1 MIQKQQKSA
10 FARFFQSRLFFV
22 VIFLLLIL
30 ISISFVR
37 AYYEDYQ
44 VREKIRE
51 LEGQVRD
58 LEGKKIDSLQ
68 MLKYVK
74 SDDFLEQKARTELN
88 LKKPGEK
95 VIFVDGIVTP
105 TSTESRV
112 QAVDEKRLS
121 NPMKWWYYFTHQSY

>member
-1 MIQKQQKSA
+1 MIQKEQKSA
-10 FARFFQSRLFFV
+10 FGRFFQSRLFFV
-22 VIFLLLIL
+22 VIFLALLF
-30 ISISFVR
+30 ISLSFVR

-51 LEGQVRD
+51 LEGQVRE

-74 SDDFLEQKARTELN
+74 SDDFLEEKARTELN

-95 VIFVDGIVTP
+95 VIFVDGIVSP
-105 TSTESRV
+105 TSTKSGA
-112 QAVDEKRLS
+112 QPVDEKRLS